1 MGEFKEIII
10 NIKFLLYMVGKRDL
24 VGRKM
29 LISVGGMW
37 EYLDFVRFIGNFFMG
52 KMGIVLV

>member
-1 MGEFKEIII
+1 MVEFKEIII
-10 NIKFLLYMVGKRDL
+10 KIKFLLYIVGKKDL
-24 VGRKM
+24 VGKKI